1 MFMYFLQSESV
12 TEVLKFFSPAVS
24 APTLQVVLSMLVFA
38 EQLLKHCILGVLL
51 NSIEHDKW
59 LCNRDVGPLAD

>member
-1 MFMYFLQSESV
+1 MYFLQSESV

-38 EQLLKHCILGVLL
+38 EQLFHSVY
-51 NSIEHDKW
+51 
-59 LCNRDVGPLAD
+59 